1 MLTLDDF
8 KRIDFR
14 IGEVV
19 GAESVHGAQRLLK
32 VTVDLGSEQRTLVG
46 GLAQS
51 YAPQDLLGL
60 QVVVMTNLEPATI
73 KGVVSEGMMLGVGCE
88 QPGEVALLTVH
99 RRVPNGAAV
108 L

>member
-19 GAESVHGAQRLLK
+19 AAEPIQGARRLLK
-32 VTVDLGSEQRTLVG
+32 VTVDLGDEKRTLVG
-46 GLAQS
+46 SLAQS
-51 YAPQDLLGL
+51 YAPHELPGL

-73 KGVVSEGMMLGVGCE
+73 KGVVSQGMMLGVGCE
-88 QPGEVALLTVH
+88 QPGAVALLTVH

-108 L
+108 Q